1 MVRHSEQVCI
11 TLESVSKSPDG
22 ITKVRGVRSLNI
34 CPIIS
39 GGTTAIAAGIAL
51 AVPETEE
58 IGVCRRMEN
67 DEAPKLTTECRRG
80 FFLSKIACQD
90 ISEKNSQPIVMKV
103 KDSLKTH

>member
-58 IGVCRRMEN
+58 IGVYFGGWRMMRPQSSSPSAG
-67 DEAPKLTTECRRG
+67 EA
-80 FFLSKIACQD
+80 S
-90 ISEKNSQPIVMKV
+90 S
-103 KDSLKTH
+103 